1 MRIFYEE
8 LYTKRNIIKIDDS
21 LFANY
26 KKNLCTLTQDESFKL
41 DEKINLNELQTQ
53 IFSTKNNKS
62 PGPDG
67 FTNEFFKA
75 FWDELK
81 CPLLNLMNSFM
92 ETEYIPESFLEGI
105 ITCIP
110 KGNKARNQLKNWS

>member
-1 MRIFYEE
+1 MRIFNEE

-26 KKNLCTLTQDESFKL
+26 KKNLCTLTQDESSKL

-62 PGPDG
+62 PGPMD
-67 FTNEFFKA
+67 
-75 FWDELK
+75 LQ
-81 CPLLNLMNSFM
+81 MN
-92 ETEYIPESFLEGI
+92 FLRPFGM
-105 ITCIP
+105 
-110 KGNKARNQLKNWS
+110 S